1 MRTTNWYLA
10 ELVKR
15 TDFLRDPAIVYVDL
29 VLIKAESD
37 EAAYEKAMIAGR
49 SREVEYTNTDYEK
62 VVIRFLGLRNLHH
75 IYEELE
81 DGSELIFEE
90 YDDLTEEE
98 IASLVKAKSD
108 LSIFKATIVTGKS
121 E

>member
-15 TDFLRDPAIVYVDL
+15 TDFLRDPSIVHVDL
-29 VLIKAESD
+29 VLINAETD
-37 EAAYEKAMIAGR
+37 NAAYEKAMVAGH

-62 VVIRFLGLRNLHH
+62 VLIRFLGLRNLHH
-75 IYEELE
+75 IYEELK

-98 IASLVKAKSD
+98 IASLVKAKSS
-108 LSIFKATIVTGKS
+108 LSIFKPKTVS
-121 E
+121 ES